1 MHERRRELIVKTN
14 ILVGMEVEQG
24 KDVGNQLAIEPYV
37 SLWGKYYEKD
47 ASKELIMSALLLKKK
62 INKYIVYHARSGAYK
77 FESRHRDGKG
87 LNQRK
92 EFVNYIRKK
101 GLHIFVLGAVDE
113 EDKEISDNITY
124 INEINNQDSSFQIHL
139 LHGSE
144 LIIGNPSGMTHLA
157 TVVSTPLLM
166 IDSPWPFVYPAP
178 KEREYK

>member
-1 MHERRRELIVKTN
+1 MDGILRDKDIHERRRELIVKTN

-24 KDVGNQLAIEPYV
+24 KDVGNQLAIKPYV

-101 GLHIFVLGAVDE
+101 GL
-113 EDKEISDNITY
+113 TY
-124 INEINNQDSSFQIHL
+124 ICIG
-139 LHGSE
+139 GS
-144 LIIGNPSGMTHLA
+144 
-157 TVVSTPLLM
+157 
-166 IDSPWPFVYPAP
+166 
-178 KEREYK
+178 R